1 MLIRPF
7 RLARLAAQVGPW
19 TLAGL
24 SLIAACAGPAAI
36 APLTLPFPVDS
47 SVTRQVDRGVVER
60 YIWSSK
66 GPWAIHVLDVDLSR
80 GYCAIAAKGAPGAV
94 GRKKTSQLLAELNAT
109 REVLGGVNA
118 DFFSLAGFQGVPVGP
133 LIENGRVIVGPGE
146 ASGPGA
152 RAALSIDSS
161 GVADV
166 LSLTRTLGTVTH
178 RAVIRRFSAWNRP
191 APGGIAVYDR
201 NWGTALDT
209 ASGRIEVTLDALSPG
224 RVVRVDTTTAGATI
238 PASGAVM
245 IVGRNAPDE
254 LKAWARELKPGE
266 IIRVGLTLSARAPKE
281 MVGGRPVL
289 ALRGEVQ
296 SWIDTSGQASFR
308 ARNPRTAVGVAS
320 AGRRLI
326 LVVVD
331 GRQSPYSD
339 GMTLR
344 ETAELLLALGARDAI
359 NLDGGGSSTLVYRD
373 PATRSHRIAN
383 RPSDPTGERPVGDA
397 LAIVKGCR

>member
-7 RLARLAAQVGPW
+7 RLRRPAAQAGPSV
-19 TLAGL
+19 LIGL
-24 SLIAACAGPAAI
+24 LLAACARPATMPP
-36 APLTLPFPVDS
+36 APLPFPVDS
-47 SVTRQVDRGVVER
+47 TAVRQIDRGVVQR
-60 YIWSSK
+60 DLWSPK

-80 GYCAIAAKGAPGAV
+80 GYCAVAVKGAPGAV
-94 GRKKTSQLLAELNAT
+94 GRKKTSQLMTELSAT

-152 RAALSIDSS
+152 RAGLSIDSS
-161 GVADV
+161 GVADI

-191 APGGIAVYDR
+191 APTGIAVYDR

-209 ASGRIEVTLDALSPG
+209 ASGLIEVTLDALSPG
-224 RVVRVDTTTAGATI
+224 RVVRVDTTAAGAAI

-245 IVGRNAPDE
+245 IVGRNAPDA
-254 LKAWARELKPGE
+254 LKTWARELKSGE
-266 IIRVGLTLSARAPKE
+266 IVRVGLTLSARAPKE

-289 ALRGEVQ
+289 ALRGEVL
-296 SWIDTSGQASFR
+296 SSVDSTGQASFR
-308 ARNPRTAVGVAS
+308 ARNPRTAVGVANG
-320 AGRRLI
+320 GRRLL
-326 LVVVD
+326 LVVID
-331 GRQSPYSD
+331 GRQVPYSD
-339 GMTLR
+339 GTTLR
-344 ETAELLLALGARDAI
+344 ETAEIMLALGARDAI

-373 PATRSHRIAN
+373 PTTKTLRIAN
-383 RPSDPTGERPVGDA
+383 RPSDATGERPVGDA